1 MAERGGPSDHA
12 TIQRWV
18 VKSRPLWAEALHRRK
33 HPGWVSW
40 RMDET
45 DLKVR
50 GQWDDLSRAVAKQ
63 GQTMDVGLTAHRDQ
77 AAALRF
83 LKQAIRRH
91 GVPET
96 STLDG
101 SEAKAAAMKSDKQE
115 HGTAS
120 AIRQVKSCNTLV
132 EQAQRGVQWG
142 TRPRRGGTSFAA
154 AQDTWVGIELM
165 PMIKQRQLVVE
176 EGDEGRAA
184 AALCYS
190 LAASSLDRQGQLP
203 LHDLLTKIC
212 DTTVE
217 LP

>member
-1 MAERGGPSDHA
+1 MAERGVPSDHA

-18 VKSRPLWAEALHRRK
+18 VNSRPLWDEALHRRT
-33 HPGWVSW
+33 HPVWVSW

-45 DLKVR
+45 DLKGR
-50 GQWDDLSRAVAKQ
+50 GPWDDRSRAVAQQ
-63 GQTMDVGLTAHRDQ
+63 GQTMAFGLTAPRDQ

-83 LKQAIRRH
+83 LKQASRRH
-91 GVPET
+91 SVPET

-101 SEAKAAAMKSDKQE
+101 SDAQAAAMKSAKQGP
-115 HGTAS
+115 GTAS
-120 AIRQVKSCNTLV
+120 AIRQVKYCNTLV
-132 EQAQRGVQWG
+132 EQAQRGVQWV
-142 TRPRRGGTSFAA
+142 TRPRLGGTSFAA
-154 AQDTWVGIELM
+154 AQDTLVGIALRHM
-165 PMIKQRQLVVE
+165 LKKRQLVVE
-176 EGDEGRAA
+176 EGDAGRAA

-203 LHDLLTKIC
+203 RHDLLTKIC